1 VQLQSGQDV
10 VEDTTR
16 GGAGAHERGS
26 DEAGSVAHVAVQR
39 EIRGNRATH
48 GTTHISSQVDGHAGM
63 AGKIS
68 QSFCRVTP
76 RRWCLK
82 PPLSPLNPPQFPGPP
97 DMSGTL
103 GLQLSSS
110 HAPSDLMVSGP
121 SEDIP
126 ERALGLRD
134 SPLDCSQSN
143 AGFHHPA
150 ASSPVLP
157 YQQQQGREQQSH
169 ASISRPVLLEGI
181 HPQSGQ
187 AFRGPHRVSSS
198 GVGTS
203 GMMMTSAA
211 VGVTQ
216 LIQFQKCKQ
225 EAGFSVGG
233 TSYDSPNRV
242 GSSTTKVTELIIKK
256 KDASSLIRPSS
267 LPPLSLF
274 KPFKHVTEQQ
284 QQECRQGK
292 GKVDERV
299 SLLTPLFHP
308 LTYLGIDDVERDGIA
323 GGCTEKLDKHAPVLM
338 PLYEPFK
345 HHVSSRYSHDSRAD
359 KQILAEKSLI
369 LTPIFTPF
377 KCPKDRHIQRSN
389 EPSQCSSKTSSL
401 PPNLVASLELDTHDS
416 VDGREGRS
424 GQNSDTDS
432 KRNRGSSSSVY
443 ALQLS
448 YNSSPT
454 IIPPADRQIQ
464 LLQGHHG
471 DTGVRSLGFDVG
483 CYIPHVPTATSRGKQ
498 LSNEDCPP
506 PNPPHRTTASKSAF
520 DNRSQVVK
528 DLSSA
533 QLLELAKGSS
543 STQGT
548 GSHVRGPVGQPHI
561 HLNNQLDGPVR
572 DPRGFYF
579 PVSEGSCGSNPCVAV
594 GNNSTAAGQYAPLFQ
609 PASSS
614 GHTVANNHLYPATQ
628 QPAVYRGGSRVSVG
642 PHGEAADL
650 QRQNLQRR
658 MGGTME
664 FVRAERETGIAKR
677 KGQPDGRMGENL
689 QEQPEDGHDGA
700 LLKKRTQDSP
710 RAFDSDP
717 SLTCSSVLASTP
729 PKGEEEHIEE
739 KLQCPAQSQGWLQ
752 HWMPLSNHG
761 SDSVKPEASLPDAS
775 RLHVDG
781 KSEHD
786 HQELQRNNSTTEAN
800 QPIFREQ
807 ENPNVDGSLGSNP
820 RRPSVFGPGI
830 PSVAALAL
838 LGAATRTTI
847 P

>member
-1 VQLQSGQDV
+1 
-10 VEDTTR
+10 
-16 GGAGAHERGS
+16 
-26 DEAGSVAHVAVQR
+26 
-39 EIRGNRATH
+39 
-48 GTTHISSQVDGHAGM
+48 
-63 AGKIS
+63 
-68 QSFCRVTP
+68 
-76 RRWCLK
+76 
-82 PPLSPLNPPQFPGPP
+82 
-97 DMSGTL
+97 
-103 GLQLSSS
+103 
-110 HAPSDLMVSGP
+110 
-121 SEDIP
+121 
-126 ERALGLRD
+126 
-134 SPLDCSQSN
+134 
-143 AGFHHPA
+143 
-150 ASSPVLP
+150 
-157 YQQQQGREQQSH
+157 
-169 ASISRPVLLEGI
+169 
-181 HPQSGQ
+181 
-187 AFRGPHRVSSS
+187 
-198 GVGTS
+198 
-203 GMMMTSAA
+203 MMMTSAA

-548 GSHVRGPVGQPHI
+548 GSHVRGSNCCCLDHHSFI
-561 HLNNQLDGPVR
+561 HTWQG
-572 DPRGFYF
+572 
-579 PVSEGSCGSNPCVAV
+579 
-594 GNNSTAAGQYAPLFQ
+594 LF
-609 PASSS
+609 
-614 GHTVANNHLYPATQ
+614 
-628 QPAVYRGGSRVSVG
+628 
-642 PHGEAADL
+642 
-650 QRQNLQRR
+650 
-658 MGGTME
+658 
-664 FVRAERETGIAKR
+664 
-677 KGQPDGRMGENL
+677 
-689 QEQPEDGHDGA
+689 
-700 LLKKRTQDSP
+700 
-710 RAFDSDP
+710 
-717 SLTCSSVLASTP
+717 
-729 PKGEEEHIEE
+729 
-739 KLQCPAQSQGWLQ
+739 
-752 HWMPLSNHG
+752 
-761 SDSVKPEASLPDAS
+761 
-775 RLHVDG
+775 
-781 KSEHD
+781 
-786 HQELQRNNSTTEAN
+786 
-800 QPIFREQ
+800 
-807 ENPNVDGSLGSNP
+807 
-820 RRPSVFGPGI
+820 
-830 PSVAALAL
+830 
-838 LGAATRTTI
+838 
-847 P
+847 

>member
-1 VQLQSGQDV
+1 L
-10 VEDTTR
+10 
-16 GGAGAHERGS
+16 
-26 DEAGSVAHVAVQR
+26 
-39 EIRGNRATH
+39 
-48 GTTHISSQVDGHAGM
+48 
-63 AGKIS
+63 
-68 QSFCRVTP
+68 
-76 RRWCLK
+76 
-82 PPLSPLNPPQFPGPP
+82 
-97 DMSGTL
+97 
-103 GLQLSSS
+103 
-110 HAPSDLMVSGP
+110 
-121 SEDIP
+121 
-126 ERALGLRD
+126 
-134 SPLDCSQSN
+134 
-143 AGFHHPA
+143 
-150 ASSPVLP
+150 
-157 YQQQQGREQQSH
+157 
-169 ASISRPVLLEGI
+169 
-181 HPQSGQ
+181 
-187 AFRGPHRVSSS
+187 
-198 GVGTS
+198 
-203 GMMMTSAA
+203 
-211 VGVTQ
+211 
-216 LIQFQKCKQ
+216 
-225 EAGFSVGG
+225 
-233 TSYDSPNRV
+233 
-242 GSSTTKVTELIIKK
+242 
-256 KDASSLIRPSS
+256 
-267 LPPLSLF
+267 
-274 KPFKHVTEQQ
+274 
-284 QQECRQGK
+284 
-292 GKVDERV
+292 
-299 SLLTPLFHP
+299 
-308 LTYLGIDDVERDGIA
+308 
-323 GGCTEKLDKHAPVLM
+323 TEKLDKHAPVLM

-345 HHVSSRYSHDSRAD
+345 HHASSRYSHDSRAD

-377 KCPKDRHIQRSN
+377 KCPKDRHIHN
-389 EPSQCSSKTSSL
+389 EPSQCSTKTSSL

-416 VDGREGRS
+416 VDGRAGTS
-424 GQNSDTDS
+424 GQNSGTDS

-454 IIPPADRQIQ
+454 IIPPADQQIQ

-528 DLSSA
+528 DLSTA
-533 QLLELAKGSS
+533 QFLKLAKGSS

-579 PVSEGSCGSNPCVAV
+579 PVSEGSCGSNPRVAV
-594 GNNSTAAGQYAPLFQ
+594 GNNSAAAGQYAPLFQ

-614 GHTVANNHLYPATQ
+614 GHTVANNHLCAATQ
-628 QPAVYRGGSRVSVG
+628 QPAVYTGGSRVSVG

-650 QRQNLQRR
+650 QRQHLHRK
-658 MGGTME
+658 MGVTME

-689 QEQPEDGHDGA
+689 QQQPEDGHDGA

-717 SLTCSSVLASTP
+717 SSTFSSALASTP

-775 RLHVDG
+775 RLHFDG

-786 HQELQRNNSTTEAN
+786 HQELQRHNSTTEAN

-807 ENPNVDGSLGSNP
+807 ENPNVDGS
-820 RRPSVFGPGI
+820 
-830 PSVAALAL
+830 
-838 LGAATRTTI
+838 
-847 P
+847 